1 MIDVEYRIVLQ
12 LPTLELMI
20 DVVNL
25 NLVIER

>member
-20 DVVNL
+20 YVNL